1 MIHALLTILVVCNLM
16 GWIFRR
22 LGQPA
27 VIGEMV
33 GGLLLGP
40 SFLGSFFPGFQQLLI
55 PPSSFGSL
63 GSLASLGVV
72 LYMFLVGLEFDSS
85 QLKGQQKP
93 AWVISPTSV
102 LVPFIL
108 GVLLAAVLYDIYSSP
123 EIPFLN
129 FALFIGVSMSVTAFP
144 VLARILKERNMS
156 QSPLGLLALACA
168 ALDDVV
174 AWCLLALVAGLTKT
188 GSVTIIPV
196 VLGTVGFIVA
206 MLLIVKPLL
215 NKYLPREG
223 EWLFLPLLIFALAC
237 SVITDLIGVHALF
250 GAFLAGVVVSAKHPA
265 VGQIENRM
273 QDFVRYILLPLF
285 FAYSGLRTEIL
296 SLNSSLDWAFGGF
309 VILVAIGGKFG
320 GTLVASRLTGLNW
333 KDASILGVLMN
344 TRGLVELVVLNVG
357 LDLGILSPRLFSI
370 LVIMALVTTFMTSP
384 ILSFIHSLQGP
395 KTYDI

>member
-357 LDLGILSPRLFSI
+357 LDLGVLSPRLFSI

-384 ILSFIHSLQGP
+384 ILSFIHRLQGP

>member
-1 MIHALLTILVVCNLM
+1 M
-16 GWIFRR
+16 GWLFRR
-22 LGQPA
+22 WGQPA

-63 GSLASLGVV
+63 GNLASLGVV

-85 QLKGQQKP
+85 QLKGKQKP

-102 LVPFIL
+102 LVPFVL

-123 EIPFLN
+123 ETPFLN

-188 GSVTIIPV
+188 GSVTILPV
-196 VLGTVGFIVA
+196 VLGTLGFILA
-206 MLLIVKPLL
+206 MLFIVKPLL

-250 GAFLAGVVVSAKHPA
+250 GAFIAGVVVSAKHPA

-273 QDFVRYILLPLF
+273 QDFVRYVLLPLF

-296 SLNSSLDWAFGGF
+296 SLNSSMDWAFCGF
-309 VILVAIGGKFG
+309 VIVVAIGGKFG
-320 GTLVASRLTGLNW
+320 GTLVASRLTGLSW

-357 LDLGILSPRLFSI
+357 LDLGILTPRLFSI

-384 ILSFIHSLQGP
+384 ILSLIHRLQGP

>member
-102 LVPFIL
+102 LVPIIL

-156 QSPLGLLALACA
+156 QSPLGLLA
-168 ALDDVV
+168 
-174 AWCLLALVAGLTKT
+174 
-188 GSVTIIPV
+188 
-196 VLGTVGFIVA
+196 
-206 MLLIVKPLL
+206 
-215 NKYLPREG
+215 
-223 EWLFLPLLIFALAC
+223 
-237 SVITDLIGVHALF
+237 
-250 GAFLAGVVVSAKHPA
+250 
-265 VGQIENRM
+265 
-273 QDFVRYILLPLF
+273 
-285 FAYSGLRTEIL
+285 
-296 SLNSSLDWAFGGF
+296 LDWAFGGF

-384 ILSFIHSLQGP
+384 ILSFIHRLQGP